1 MSIFLYILTHNI
13 LPIIAIV
20 GIGFLLGKIF
30 TMDVKTLSKVQFYAF
45 VPVFTFYA
53 ARHSWATYARRIG
66 VEKATVDEC
75 LCHKGDFALTDI
87 YAERAWGLMTEANA
101 KVIRDTYDG
110 IRGDSST

>member
-1 MSIFLYILTHNI
+1 M
-13 LPIIAIV
+13 
-20 GIGFLLGKIF
+20 
-30 TMDVKTLSKVQFYAF
+30 
-45 VPVFTFYA
+45 
-53 ARHSWATYARRIG
+53 
-66 VEKATVDEC
+66 DEC